1 MIGKQLNHYKI
12 LDKLGEGG
20 MGAVYLAEDVRLNR
34 KVALKLLP
42 GDMAQDPERLKRF
55 EREAKVVASINHPN
69 IVTLYSVEEADGVKF
84 ITMELVDGDTVGDLL
99 PENGFS
105 LEEFFDIS
113 IPLVEA
119 LGAAHAKGITHRDLK
134 PANVMVTKDQR
145 VKILDFGVA
154 KLQAPEG
161 AEGDVGMATQ
171 ELTQQ
176 GTFLGTVAY
185 MAPEQ
190 VKGDAPDH
198 RSDIF
203 ALGIILYQLATGKRP
218 FSAESPAE
226 VISSILRDEPTPIT
240 EIKVDLPYHLGR
252 IVRRCLEKNP
262 ELRYQQTAELR
273 NDLRNLRR
281 EVDAGEIEAATVV
294 GARLPQMPTPETGP
308 VATASETPAK
318 SFKMP
323 LLIGGAAV
331 VVAAIVAGLLL
342 RPGTQPEPAAE
353 PVAAATPAAE
363 EPAEAAPVVLRD
375 DLVAV
380 MHFNSLGDVLDEA
393 FADSLANDLSGLL
406 TSLPNLNVISQN
418 RTARE
423 TTDGSRPIE
432 AAARLGAAHILEG
445 TIRWVEPAVEGGFPR
460 LRANL
465 QMTRTRDEIQVW
477 SQSFDRT
484 LDDPLRVQSDISYRA
499 AKAIGTT
506 LLGELPEETLARW
519 DAALAPPESVPP
531 ATPDALATPEA
542 VAVAQVEP
550 SLGATEVPTTAAGG
564 RGAQPSVEPAQPT
577 PQAQPP
583 ARTYSTPPVTQPAP
597 TARQA
602 PPPVDR
608 LAGMGRV
615 IVDFASEKLG
625 GTLTVYADDQQ
636 VMQSAFEGKKGGFF
650 GKVQRGFKGSEADE
664 LSFTREVPVTR
675 RAHELRVIVVLKEK
689 TAPVKLL
696 TIDFRQAD
704 TWQLVV
710 RVGEKGVVETG
721 LRPWG

>member
-134 PANVMVTKDQR
+134 PANVMVTKDKR

-203 ALGIILYQLATGKRP
+203 ALGIILYQIATGKRP

-240 EIKVDLPYHLGR
+240 DIKVDLPYHLGR

-262 ELRYQQTAELR
+262 ELRYQQTTELR
-273 NDLRNLRR
+273 NDLRTLRR

-294 GARLPQMPTPETGP
+294 GGRLPQIPTPETGE
-308 VATASETPAK
+308 VATVAKSTGGK

-342 RPGTQPEPAAE
+342 RPGTQPEPAPE
-353 PVAAATPAAE
+353 PVQAAVPVAE
-363 EPAEAAPVVLRD
+363 EPAQAAPVALRD

-380 MHFNSLGDVLDEA
+380 MHFDSLGDVLDEA

-506 LLGELPEETLARW
+506 LLGELPPATLAQW
-519 DAALAPPESVPP
+519 DAALAPPESVLP
-531 ATPDALATPEA
+531 AAPDSVATPEP
-542 VAVAQVEP
+542 VSVAQAEP
-550 SLGATEVPTTAAGG
+550 TFGTSEVPTASGSIGT
-564 RGAQPSVEPAQPT
+564 QPGVQPARPAPQP
-577 PQAQPP
+577 QQP
-583 ARTYSTPPVTQPAP
+583 ARTYSAPPTTQPAP
-597 TARQA
+597 TVRQA
-602 PPPVDR
+602 PPVDR
-608 LAGMGRV
+608 LAGMGRL

-636 VMQSAFEGKKGGFF
+636 VMQSSFEGKKGGFF

-664 LSFTREVPVTR
+664 LTFTREVPVTR
-675 RAHELRVIVVLKEK
+675 RARELRVIVVLKEK

-710 RVGEKGVVETG
+710 RVGENGVVESG